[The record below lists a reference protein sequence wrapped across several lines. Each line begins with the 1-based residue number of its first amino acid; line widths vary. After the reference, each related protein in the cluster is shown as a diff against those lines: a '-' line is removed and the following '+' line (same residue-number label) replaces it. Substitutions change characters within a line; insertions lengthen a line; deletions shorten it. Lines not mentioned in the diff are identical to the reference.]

1 MFDWRIDVTEPLSK
15 LKRACLFL
23 AAGMIALYYLFW
35 SLYNEPEI
43 PLWLRSVGIGLI
55 VSLVAKRSSQ
65 GYKLIFFLGYL
76 WLIACFVYSLLYFH
90 GFFGAQLGDLTHNIE
105 KFLLREGYLQDF
117 VEMGMSSSTELQ
129 AYIIRTFQYAH
140 IGGIVWCGLWLFAPF
155 LRATQEVLPLLF
167 IANLLVLPVVCFV
180 ASIFA

>member
-1 MFDWRIDVTEPLSK
+1 MFDWRIEVTEPLST
-15 LKRACLFL
+15 LKRVCLLL

-35 SLYNEPEI
+35 SVYNIPEI
-43 PLWLRSVGIGLI
+43 PLWLRSVGIALI
-55 VSLVAKRSSQ
+55 VSLIGKRSAQ

-90 GFFGAQLGDLTHNIE
+90 GFFGAQLGDLAQNIE
-105 KFLLREGYLQDF
+105 KFLLSEGYLQYYA
-117 VEMGMSSSTELQ
+117 EIGMSSSTELQ
-129 AYIIRTFQYAH
+129 AYIIRVFQYAH
-140 IGGIVWCGLWLFAPF
+140 IGGIIWCGLWLFAPF
-155 LRATQEVLPLLF
+155 LRATQGVLPFLF